1 MNKRQ
6 INFLIILGLNMLE
19 AGFIIIILGF
29 LMIPLLKVFNV
40 KYLNFIL
47 NVIDGLI
54 CFGLGLINYYVWR
67 NTFKILRGDTK
78 KIDRD
83 YY

>member
-47 NVIDGLI
+47 NV
-54 CFGLGLINYYVWR
+54 FGLGLINYYVWR